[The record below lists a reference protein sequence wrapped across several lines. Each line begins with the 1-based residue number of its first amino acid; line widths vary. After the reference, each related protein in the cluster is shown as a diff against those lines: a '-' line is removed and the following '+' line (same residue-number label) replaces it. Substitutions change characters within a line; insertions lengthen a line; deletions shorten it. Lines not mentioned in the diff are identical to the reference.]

1 MAEIGWV
8 SIYRKIRDC
17 VIWDCDE
24 PFDRRSAWID
34 LILMANHEDKRI
46 LFNGN
51 PMTVKIGQR
60 ITSMRKLA
68 DRWHWS
74 RDKVKRY
81 LDMLEGEEM
90 IVKECDTNKTLITI
104 VNYEN
109 YQGESVADKPLKSHR
124 KATDKATD
132 ETQKSHRQVLNN
144 NENNS
149 NNDNKNIYGF
159 YKHVKLSEDDLKKL
173 EDEYGTLMTNAC
185 ITYLDEYIEMK
196 GYKAKNH
203 YLCIRKWVV
212 DAVKEKK
219 GKSKKGFTSGE
230 GSNGMNELIRMM
242 EG

>member
-1 MAEIGWV
+1 MSEIGWV
-8 SIYRKIRDC
+8 SIHRKIRDC

-51 PMTVKIGQR
+51 PMTVKTGQR

-74 RDKVKRY
+74 RERVKRY

-90 IVKECDTNKTLITI
+90 IVKECDTQKTLITI

-109 YQGESVADKPLKSHR
+109 YQSEHYSDKPPKSHQ
-124 KATDKATD
+124 KTTD
-132 ETQKSHRQVLNN
+132 EPQKSHRQVLNN
-144 NENNS
+144 NENNE
-149 NNDNKNIYGF
+149 NNENKRIYGEF
-159 YKHVKLSEDDLKKL
+159 HHVRLTDQEYEKLLQEYGSKTDDL
-173 EDEYGTLMTNAC
+173 
-185 ITYLDEYIEMK
+185 IRYLDEYIEMK

-203 YLCIRKWVV
+203 YLCIKKWVV
-212 DAVKEKK
+212 SAVKEKT
-219 GKSKKGFTSGE
+219 KKGFNAGA
-230 GSNGMNELIRMM
+230 GSSSMDDFIKMM